1 MFQKYKKV
9 ILIAVAI
16 ILLFVVYTMFFK
28 KEEEPVLST
37 TSGVQ
42 GLSAENN
49 ELISLLSELR
59 SITLEKDIFNNSV
72 FRSLF
77 DFSVILIPEPV
88 SRPNPFAPIGSEGA
102 VPQVQNQTQIDIGAG
117 M

>member
-16 ILLFVVYTMFFK
+16 VFLFVLYTVFFK

-37 TSGVQ
+37 AAGVQ

-49 ELISLLSELR
+49 ELIALLSELR
-59 SITLEKDIFNNSV
+59 SIKLEKDIFNNNV
-72 FRSLF
+72 LLSLF

-88 SRPNPFAPIGSEGA
+88 SRPNPFAPIGSEGS
-102 VPQVQNQTQIDIGAG
+102 VPEVQNQTQIDIGAG
-117 M
+117 I